1 MDVFQHDSRLM
12 HIKTARKR
20 ASFSLCDQC
29 AEYKAFCFNHFAA
42 PDLISTRKAQ
52 KAHPILL
59 VAAERMAATRTA
71 QATVVDRQRG
81 AEQIPPVI
89 YITVNVVISFDKMT
103 HHTTTIPQMYPSPK
117 CLNAADRLGY
127 SLTGVIVAGVGYLTF
142 LSTAAQ
148 SGGCNLTIEVL
159 FQT

>member
-52 KAHPILL
+52 QAQHILL
-59 VAAERMAATRTA
+59 VAAERMVATRAA

-81 AEQIPPVI
+81 AERIPPVI

-103 HHTTTIPQMYPSPK
+103 HHTTSMRILWQSAH
-117 CLNAADRLGY
+117 NA
-127 SLTGVIVAGVGYLTF
+127 
-142 LSTAAQ
+142 LSSA
-148 SGGCNLTIEVL
+148 
-159 FQT
+159 